1 MSAPNTEN
9 ASPESGEITRNSKS
23 NFALA
28 FITLPKER
36 RQAMVSYYAFCRV
49 VDDIVDEP
57 GPTRSERLALLDR
70 WRRGFEGD
78 IRNPN
83 QFEQEVFQLQSTY
96 DIPTEH
102 FHLLIDGMEMDL
114 DTKRYDTLDELL
126 AYCYRVASSVGLV
139 CMRIFGCD
147 PHTTIDY
154 ATNLGYCLQLTNI
167 MRDVAEDWR
176 NDQRIYIPKE
186 DLDRFDLSE
195 SLFERGP
202 TGTRFLEMME
212 FQYERTVSYYDK
224 TLQALPKE
232 ERRRVVPTEIMRD
245 TYRAILE
252 AMKKDNFRVFDTKYR
267 LGKVQ
272 KVGILTRRMLASLI

>member
-1 MSAPNTEN
+1 MSDPTTTTD
-9 ASPESGEITRNSKS
+9 SPESVQITRNSKS

-70 WRRGFEGD
+70 WRCGFEGD
-78 IRNPN
+78 INNPN
-83 QFEQEVFQLQSTY
+83 SFEQEVFQLQSTY

-114 DTKRYDTLDELL
+114 DTKRYDTIEELL
-126 AYCYRVASSVGLV
+126 GYCYRVASSVGLV

-147 PHTTIDY
+147 PDTTLDY

-176 NDQRIYIPKE
+176 NDERIYIPRE

-195 SLFERGP
+195 SLFENGP
-202 TGTRFLEMME
+202 QGTRFLEMME
-212 FQYERTVSYYDK
+212 FQHERTVNYYDK
-224 TLQALPKE
+224 TLAALPKQ

-252 AMKKDNFRVFDTKYR
+252 AMKRDDFRVFDTKYS
-267 LGKVQ
+267 LGKLQ
-272 KVGILTRRMLASLI
+272 KVGILTRRMVAGLV